1 MKKAMKKL
9 MAALLAVAMVCAMAI
24 PAFAAGGAGATT
36 GEGKITID
44 NAVIGHTY
52 KIYRILNLQ
61 YNETAKSFRYEKN
74 DKWGAFVDEQSDKLA
89 VDANGVVTWKKGVSA
104 EKDGAPIKALAIA
117 AGQYVKDQGTAFA
130 ADDSKVAASST
141 VIFDNL
147 PLGWYLV
154 VSDLTNDAICSIDT
168 TAKEVTIKE
177 KNGVPTV
184 TKEVEYASGS
194 WGQGN
199 DGNVGDTVNFQT
211 TIYVT
216 DGNPTNY
223 VLHDKMSNGLTFKED
238 SIAVKV
244 NDTTPITN
252 YTVKYTNTD
261 KCTFEISFPNGTLH
275 TNDKVVVTYSATINS
290 NAVVGTAGNEN
301 ETWLKYGNNGETTH
315 GKTKT
320 YTWSFNIF
328 KYFTDSNDK
337 MQYLADVEFVL
348 YRKDNTTNK
357 IEYAQFDSNNNNKLT
372 GWTEAENE
380 ATKLK
385 TNATSIVGV
394 EGLDKGTYFLKET
407 ATPGGFNG
415 LTTDV
420 EVQIDSSCNTL
431 NGATY
436 TVKYKMAN
444 ANDEDFTDAGDA
456 KIVPIENKRGTTLPG
471 TGGIGTTIFYV
482 VGGGLMV
489 AAAILLITKKR
500 MENR

>member
-74 DKWGAFVDEQSDKLA
+74 NKWGAFVDEQSDKLA
-89 VDANGVVTWKKGVSA
+89 VDANGVVTWKEGVSA

-154 VSDLTNDAICSIDT
+154 VSDLTSDAICSIDT
-168 TAKEVTIKE
+168 TAKQVTIKE

-184 TKEVEYASGS
+184 TKKVEYASDS
-194 WGQGN
+194 WGEGN

-211 TIYVT
+211 TINVT
-216 DGNPTNY
+216 DGDPTNY
-223 VLHDKMSNGLTFKED
+223 VLHDKMSNGLNFQTGTI
-238 SIAVKV
+238 SVKK
-244 NDTTPITN
+244 NDKPFTDYTIETPI
-252 YTVKYTNTD
+252 D
-261 KCTFEISFPNGTLH
+261 DCTFEIKFKDGTLQ

-290 NAVVGTAGNEN
+290 NAVVGTAGNDN
-301 ETWLKYGNNGETTH
+301 DTWLVYGDEGKITRS
-315 GKTKT
+315 KTKT
-320 YTWSFNIF
+320 YTWSFNILKF
-328 KYFTDSNDK
+328 FTDSNGDK
-337 MQYLADVEFVL
+337 KYLADVEFVL
-348 YRKDNTTNK
+348 YRKDNTAKKT
-357 IEYAQFDSNNNNKLT
+357 EYAQFDSNNKLT
-372 GWTEAENE
+372 GWTATESEAG
-380 ATKLK
+380 KLR
-385 TNATSIVGV
+385 TNATSNVCV
-394 EGLDKGTYFLKET
+394 EGLDAGTYFLKET
-407 ATPGGFNG
+407 ATPVGFNS
-415 LTTDV
+415 LTSDV
-420 EVQIDSSCNTL
+420 EVQITSNCNTL
-431 NGATY
+431 TGANY
-436 TVKYKMAN
+436 AVEYRMDN
-444 ANDEDFTDAGDA
+444 EEGFTDTDEQE
-456 KIVPIENKRGTTLPG
+456 KVVPIENNRGTTLPS

-482 VGGGLMV
+482 VGGGLMA

-500 MENR
+500 MENH

>member
-24 PAFAAGGAGATT
+24 PAFAAEGATAGATT

-74 DKWGAFVDEQSDKLA
+74 NKWGAFVDEQSDKLA
-89 VDANGVVTWKKGVSA
+89 VDANGVVTWKEGVSA

-154 VSDLTNDAICSIDT
+154 VSDLTSDAICSIDT
-168 TAKEVTIKE
+168 TAKQVTIKE

-211 TIYVT
+211 TINVT
-216 DGNPTNY
+216 DGDPTNY
-223 VLHDKMSNGLTFKED
+223 VLHDQMSKGLTFKEN

-244 NDTTPITN
+244 NDTLITN
-252 YTVKYTNTD
+252 YTVEYTNTD

-275 TNDKVVVTYSATINS
+275 TNDTVVVTYSATIN
-290 NAVVGTAGNEN
+290 NDAVVGTTGNEN
-301 ETWLKYGNNGETTH
+301 ETWLKYGDNGETTH

-328 KYFTDSNDK
+328 KYFTDSNND

-348 YRKDNTTNK
+348 YRKNADDK
-357 IEYAQFDSNNNNKLT
+357 AEYAKFDPNNKLT

-385 TNATSIVGV
+385 TNATSTVAV
-394 EGLDKGTYFLKET
+394 EGLDAGTYFLKEIT
-407 ATPGGFNG
+407 TPGGFNG
-415 LTTDV
+415 LTSDV
-420 EVQIDSSCNTL
+420 EVKITSSCNILT
-431 NGATY
+431 GATY
-436 TVKYKMAN
+436 AVEYKMVN
-444 ANDEDFTDAGDA
+444 EEGFTGTDEQE
-456 KIVPIENKRGTTLPG
+456 KVVPIENKRGTTLPS

>member
-61 YNETAKSFRYEKN
+61 YNDTAKSFRYEKN
-74 DKWGAFVDEQSDKLA
+74 NKWGAFVDEQSDKLV
-89 VDANGVVTWKKGVSA
+89 VDANGVVTWKEGVSA

-117 AGQYVKDQGTAFA
+117 AGQHVKDTPSLA
-130 ADDSKVAASST
+130 ADGSEKAASST

-154 VSDLTNDAICSIDT
+154 VSDLTSDAICSIDT
-168 TAKEVTIKE
+168 TAKQVTIKE

-211 TIYVT
+211 TINVT
-216 DGNPTNY
+216 DGDPTNY
-223 VLHDKMSNGLTFKED
+223 VLHDQMSKGLTFKEN

-244 NDTTPITN
+244 NDTLITN
-252 YTVKYTNTD
+252 YTVEYTNTD

-275 TNDKVVVTYSATINS
+275 TNDTVVVTYSATIN
-290 NAVVGTAGNEN
+290 NDAVVGTTGNEN
-301 ETWLKYGNNGETTH
+301 ETWLKYGDNGETTH

-328 KYFTDSNDK
+328 KYFTDSNND

-348 YRKDNTTNK
+348 YRKDNTANK
-357 IEYAQFDSNNNNKLT
+357 TEYAQFNSNNKLT

-385 TNATSIVGV
+385 TNATSTVAV
-394 EGLDKGTYFLKET
+394 EGLDAGTYFLKEIT
-407 ATPGGFNG
+407 TPGGFNG
-415 LTTDV
+415 LTSDV
-420 EVQIDSSCNTL
+420 EVKITSSCNILT
-431 NGATY
+431 GATY
-436 TVKYKMAN
+436 AVVYKMVN
-444 ANDEDFTDAGDA
+444 EEGFTDTDEHE
-456 KIVPIENKRGTTLPG
+456 KVVPIENKRGTTLPG

-482 VGGGLMV
+482 VGGGLMA

>member
-52 KIYRILNLQ
+52 KIYRILNHQ

-74 DKWGAFVDEQSDKLA
+74 NKWGAFVDEQSDKLA
-89 VDANGVVTWKKGVSA
+89 VDANGVVTWKEGVSA

-154 VSDLTNDAICSIDT
+154 VSDLTSDAICSIDT
-168 TAKEVTIKE
+168 TAKQVTIKE

-211 TIYVT
+211 TINVT
-216 DGNPTNY
+216 DGDPTNY
-223 VLHDKMSNGLTFKED
+223 VLHDKMSNGLNYQTGTI
-238 SIAVKV
+238 SVKK
-244 NDTTPITN
+244 NDERFTDYTIEIPI
-252 YTVKYTNTD
+252 D
-261 KCTFEISFPNGTLH
+261 DCTFEIKFKDGTLQ

-290 NAVVGTAGNEN
+290 NAVVGTAGNDN
-301 ETWLKYGNNGETTH
+301 DTWLVYGDEGKITRS
-315 GKTKT
+315 KTKT
-320 YTWSFNIF
+320 YTWSFNILKF
-328 KYFTDSNDK
+328 FTDSNGDK
-337 MQYLADVEFVL
+337 KYLADVEFVL
-348 YRKDNTTNK
+348 YRKNNTTDPA
-357 IEYAQFDSNNNNKLT
+357 EYAKFDPNNKLT
-372 GWTEAENE
+372 GWTKNESE

-385 TNATSIVGV
+385 TNATSNVAV

-407 ATPGGFNG
+407 ATPDGFNG
-415 LTTDV
+415 LTSDV

-431 NGATY
+431 SGATY

-444 ANDEDFTDAGDA
+444 ANDEDFTDTDDE
-456 KIVPIENKRGTTLPG
+456 KVVPIENNRGTTLPG

>member
-24 PAFAAGGAGATT
+24 PAWAAGGAGATT

-61 YNETAKSFRYEKN
+61 YNDTAKSFRYEKN
-74 DKWGAFVDEQSDKLA
+74 DKWGAFVEGQTTYLS
-89 VDANGVVTWKKGVSA
+89 VDSKTGVVTWANSDNADNGTA
-104 EKDGAPIKALAIA
+104 IKALAIA

-154 VSDLTNDAICSIDT
+154 VSDLTSDAICSIDT
-168 TAKEVTIKE
+168 TAKQVTIKE

-211 TIYVT
+211 TINVT
-216 DGNPTNY
+216 DGDPTNY
-223 VLHDKMSNGLTFKED
+223 VLHDQMSKGLTFKEN

-244 NDTTPITN
+244 NDTLITN
-252 YTVKYTNTD
+252 YTVEYTNTD

-275 TNDKVVVTYSATINS
+275 TNDTVVVTYSATIN
-290 NAVVGTAGNEN
+290 NDAVVGTAGNEN

-315 GKTKT
+315 GHTKT
-320 YTWSFNIF
+320 YTWKFNIL
-328 KYFTDSNDK
+328 KYFTDSNDDK
-337 MQYLADVEFVL
+337 KYLANVEFVL
-348 YRKDNTTNK
+348 YRKNADDK
-357 IEYAQFDSNNNNKLT
+357 AEYAKFDPNNKLT
-372 GWTEAENE
+372 GWTENE
-380 ATKLK
+380 SEAGKLT
-385 TNATSIVGV
+385 TNATSNVTV
-394 EGLDKGTYFLKET
+394 KGLDKGTYFLKET
-407 ATPGGFNG
+407 ATPVGFNG
-415 LTTDV
+415 LTSDV

-431 NGATY
+431 SGATY

-444 ANDEDFTDAGDA
+444 ANDEDFTDTDDE
-456 KIVPIENKRGTTLPG
+456 KVVPIENNRGTTLPG

>member
-24 PAFAAGGAGATT
+24 PAWAAPATNGSIT
-36 GEGKITID
+36 VKNTVDGK
-44 NAVIGHTY
+44 TY
-52 KIYRILNLQ
+52 NIYKILNL
-61 YNETAKSFRYEKN
+61 ETNGTGNDASSYTAFKYKATTEWESFVGSSIYLK
-74 DKWGAFVDEQSDKLA
+74 SDK
-89 VDANGVVTWKKGVSA
+89 DGYVTWKDTA
-104 EKDGAPIKALAIA
+104 ENAADIEAFSKAAMKFAKDLTPVAAKVADSSGTVTFTGLELGYYLITSNVDTSSKALCMLNTTKPSA
-117 AGQYVKDQGTAFA
+117 
-130 ADDSKVAASST
+130 T
-141 VIFDNL
+141 VQ
-147 PLGWYLV
+147 
-154 VSDLTNDAICSIDT
+154 
-168 TAKEVTIKE
+168 E
-177 KNGVPTV
+177 KNGAPTV

-194 WGQGN
+194 WGEGN

-223 VLHDKMSNGLTFKED
+223 VLHDKMSNGLTFKTD
-238 SIAVKV
+238 SIVVKK
-244 NDTTPITN
+244 NDAIFTDYTKETPN
-252 YTVKYTNTD
+252 D
-261 KCTFEISFPNGTLH
+261 GCTFEIKFNEGSLH

-328 KYFTDSNDK
+328 KYFTDSNND
-337 MQYLADVEFVL
+337 MRYLANVEFVL
-348 YRKDNTTNK
+348 YRKNADDK
-357 IEYAQFDSNNNNKLT
+357 AEYAKFDSNNKLS

-394 EGLDKGTYFLKET
+394 EGLDKGTYFLKEIT
-407 ATPGGFNG
+407 TPDGFNG
-415 LTTDV
+415 LTSDV

-436 TVKYKMAN
+436 TVQYKMVN
-444 ANDEDFTDAGDA
+444 EDDFTDTDEEE
-456 KIVPIENKRGTTLPG
+456 KVVPIENKRGTVLPG

>member
-24 PAFAAGGAGATT
+24 PVFAAPATNGSIT
-36 GEGKITID
+36 VQNTVDGK
-44 NAVIGHTY
+44 TY
-52 KIYRILNLQ
+52 NIYKILNL
-61 YNETAKSFRYEKN
+61 ETNGTGNDASSYTAFKYKATTEWESFVGSSIYLK
-74 DKWGAFVDEQSDKLA
+74 SDK
-89 VDANGVVTWKKGVSA
+89 DGYVTWKDTA
-104 EKDGAPIKALAIA
+104 ENAADIEAFSKAAMKFAKDLTPVATKVADSSGSVTFTGLELGYYLITSDVDTSSKALCML
-117 AGQYVKDQGTAFA
+117 
-130 ADDSKVAASST
+130 ST
-141 VIFDNL
+141 TKPSATVQ
-147 PLGWYLV
+147 
-154 VSDLTNDAICSIDT
+154 
-168 TAKEVTIKE
+168 E
-177 KNGVPTV
+177 KNGAPTV
-184 TKEVEYASGS
+184 TKEVEYASDS

-199 DGNVGDTVNFQT
+199 DGNVGDTVNFHT

-223 VLHDKMSNGLTFKED
+223 VLHDKMSTGLTFKEN

-244 NDTTPITN
+244 NDTLITN
-252 YTVKYTNTD
+252 YTVEYTNTD

-275 TNDKVVVTYSATINS
+275 TNDTVVVTYSATIN
-290 NAVVGTAGNEN
+290 NDAVVGTTGNEN
-301 ETWLKYGNNGETTH
+301 ETWLKYGDNGETTH

-328 KYFTDSNDK
+328 KYFTDSNND

-348 YRKDNTTNK
+348 YRKDNTANK
-357 IEYAQFDSNNNNKLT
+357 TEYAQFNSNNKLT

-385 TNATSIVGV
+385 TNATSTVAV
-394 EGLDKGTYFLKET
+394 EGLDAGTYFLKEIT
-407 ATPGGFNG
+407 TPGGFNG
-415 LTTDV
+415 LTSDV
-420 EVQIDSSCNTL
+420 EVKITSSCNILT
-431 NGATY
+431 GATY
-436 TVKYKMAN
+436 AVEYKMVN
-444 ANDEDFTDAGDA
+444 EEGFTGTDEQE
-456 KIVPIENKRGTTLPG
+456 KVVPIENKRGTTLPG

>member
-1 MKKAMKKL
+1 MKKAIKKL

-61 YNETAKSFRYEKN
+61 YNDTAKSFRYEKN
-74 DKWGAFVDEQSDKLA
+74 DKWGAFVEEQTAYLA
-89 VDANGVVTWKKGVSA
+89 VDSKTGVVTWANSDNADNGTA
-104 EKDGAPIKALAIA
+104 IKALAVA
-117 AGQYVKDQGTAFA
+117 AGQHVTDTPSLA
-130 ADDSKVAASST
+130 ADDSKEANSNT

-154 VSDLTNDAICSIDT
+154 VSDLTTDAICSIDT
-168 TAKEVTIKE
+168 TAKQVTIRE

-194 WGQGN
+194 WGEGN

-223 VLHDKMSNGLTFKED
+223 VLHDKMSNGLAFQTGTI
-238 SIAVKV
+238 SVKKNGDPFTDYTIV
-244 NDTTPITN
+244 TP
-252 YTVKYTNTD
+252 TD
-261 KCTFEISFPNGTLH
+261 NCTFEIKFNENSLH

-315 GKTKT
+315 GHTKT
-320 YTWSFNIF
+320 YTWKFNILKF
-328 KYFTDSNDK
+328 FTDSNDEK
-337 MQYLADVEFVL
+337 QYLADVEFVL
-348 YRKDNTTNK
+348 YRKNNTTDPA
-357 IEYAQFDSNNNNKLT
+357 EYAKFDSNNKLT
-372 GWTEAENE
+372 GWTKNESEAG
-380 ATKLK
+380 KLR
-385 TNATSIVGV
+385 TNATSNVCV
-394 EGLDKGTYFLKET
+394 EGLDEGTYFLKET
-407 ATPGGFNG
+407 ATPVGFNS
-415 LTTDV
+415 LTSDV
-420 EVQIDSSCNTL
+420 EVQITSSCNTL
-431 NGATY
+431 TNATY
-436 TVKYKMAN
+436 TVQYKMV
-444 ANDEDFTDAGDA
+444 NDEDFADTDD
-456 KIVPIENKRGTTLPG
+456 KEKVVPIENKRGTTLPG

-482 VGGGLMV
+482 VGGGLMA

-500 MENR
+500 MENH

>member
-61 YNETAKSFRYEKN
+61 YNDTAKSFRYEKN
-74 DKWGAFVDEQSDKLA
+74 DKWGAFVEEQTAYLA
-89 VDANGVVTWKKGVSA
+89 VDSKTGVVTWANSDNADNGTA
-104 EKDGAPIKALAIA
+104 IKALAVA
-117 AGQYVKDQGTAFA
+117 AGQHVTDTPSLA
-130 ADDSKVAASST
+130 ADDSKEATSNT

-154 VSDLTNDAICSIDT
+154 VSDLTTDAICSIDT

-261 KCTFEISFPNGTLH
+261 KCTFEISFPNGTLQ

-290 NAVVGTAGNEN
+290 DAVVGTAGNEN

-328 KYFTDSNDK
+328 KYFTDSNND
-337 MQYLADVEFVL
+337 MRYLANVEFVL
-348 YRKDNTTNK
+348 YRKNADDK
-357 IEYAQFDSNNNNKLT
+357 AEYAKFDSNNKLS
-372 GWTEAENE
+372 GWTEAESE
-380 ATKLK
+380 AGKLK

-394 EGLDKGTYFLKET
+394 EGLDKGTYFLKEIT
-407 ATPGGFNG
+407 TPDGFNG
-415 LTTDV
+415 LTSDV

-436 TVKYKMAN
+436 TVQYKMVN
-444 ANDEDFTDAGDA
+444 EDDFTDTDEEE
-456 KIVPIENKRGTTLPG
+456 KVVPIENKRGTVLPG

-482 VGGGLMV
+482 VGGGLMA

>member
-24 PAFAAGGAGATT
+24 PAFAAEGAGATT

-61 YNETAKSFRYEKN
+61 YNDTAKSFRYEKN
-74 DKWGAFVDEQSDKLA
+74 DKWGAFVEEQTAYLA
-89 VDANGVVTWKKGVSA
+89 VDSKTGVVTWANSDNADNGTA
-104 EKDGAPIKALAIA
+104 IKALAVA
-117 AGQYVKDQGTAFA
+117 AGQHVTDTPSLA
-130 ADDSKVAASST
+130 ADDSKEATSNT

-154 VSDLTNDAICSIDT
+154 VSDLTTDAICSIDT
-168 TAKEVTIKE
+168 TAKQVTIRE

-194 WGQGN
+194 WGEGN

-223 VLHDKMSNGLTFKED
+223 VLHDKMSNGLAFQTGTI
-238 SIAVKV
+238 SVKK
-244 NDTTPITN
+244 NGDPFTDYTIETPI
-252 YTVKYTNTD
+252 D
-261 KCTFEISFPNGTLH
+261 DCTFEIKFKEGSLH

-315 GKTKT
+315 GRTKT
-320 YTWSFNIF
+320 YTWKFNILKF
-328 KYFTDSNDK
+328 FTNSNDEK
-337 MQYLADVEFVL
+337 QYLADVEFVL
-348 YRKDNTTNK
+348 YRKNNTTDPA
-357 IEYAQFDSNNNNKLT
+357 EYAKFDSNNKLT
-372 GWTEAENE
+372 GWTKNESEAG
-380 ATKLK
+380 KLR
-385 TNATSIVGV
+385 TNATSNVCV
-394 EGLDKGTYFLKET
+394 EGLDEGTYFLKET
-407 ATPGGFNG
+407 ATPVGFNS
-415 LTTDV
+415 LTSDV
-420 EVQIDSSCNTL
+420 EVQITSSCNTL
-431 NGATY
+431 TNATY
-436 TVKYKMAN
+436 TVQYKMV
-444 ANDEDFTDAGDA
+444 NDEDFADTDD
-456 KIVPIENKRGTTLPG
+456 KEKVVPIENKRGTTLPG

-482 VGGGLMV
+482 IGGGLMA

-500 MENR
+500 MENH

>member
-24 PAFAAGGAGATT
+24 PAWADGGATHNSSSAD
-36 GEGKITID
+36 GKITIN
-44 NAVIGHTY
+44 NAVNGQTY
-52 KIYRILNLQ
+52 KIYRILDLQ
-61 YNETAKSFRYEKN
+61 YNGTANSFRYVKN
-74 DKWGAFVDEQSDKLA
+74 TKWGTFVDTQTAYLT
-89 VDANGVVTWKKGVSA
+89 VDPTTGVVTWTNTDTADNGTA
-104 EKDGAPIKALAIA
+104 IKELAKA
-117 AGQYVKDQGTAFA
+117 AGKYVKDNTTSL
-130 ADDSKVAASST
+130 ADDGSKVADSGT
-141 VIFDNL
+141 VTFDRL

-184 TKEVEYASGS
+184 TKEVEYASDS

-199 DGNVGDTVNFQT
+199 DGNVGDTVNFHT

-223 VLHDKMSNGLTFKED
+223 VLHDQMSNGLNFKEGSIVVKKNDKPFD
-238 SIAVKV
+238 SYKMG
-244 NDTTPITN
+244 TPSDN
-252 YTVKYTNTD
+252 
-261 KCTFEISFPNGTLH
+261 CTFEIIFDEGSLQA
-275 TNDKVVVTYSATINS
+275 NDTVVVTYSATIN
-290 NAVVGTAGNEN
+290 NGAVVGPTGNEN
-301 ETWLKYGNNGETTH
+301 ETWLKYGDNGETTH

-328 KYFTDSNDK
+328 KYFTDSNND

-348 YRKDNTTNK
+348 YRKDNTANK
-357 IEYAQFDSNNNNKLT
+357 TEYAQFNSNNKLT

-385 TNATSIVGV
+385 TNATSTVAV
-394 EGLDKGTYFLKET
+394 EGLDAGTYFLKET
-407 ATPGGFNG
+407 ATPTGFNS
-415 LTTDV
+415 LTSDV
-420 EVQIDSSCNTL
+420 EVKITSSCNILT
-431 NGATY
+431 GATY
-436 TVKYKMAN
+436 AVEYKMVN
-444 ANDEDFTDAGDA
+444 EEDFTDTGDE
-456 KIVPIENKRGTTLPG
+456 KVVPIENKRGTTLPG

-482 VGGGLMV
+482 IGGGLMA

-500 MENR
+500 MENH

>member
-1 MKKAMKKL
+1 MKKL

-61 YNETAKSFRYEKN
+61 YNDTAKSFRYEKN
-74 DKWGAFVDEQSDKLA
+74 DKWGAFVEEQTAYLA
-89 VDANGVVTWKKGVSA
+89 VDSKTGVVTWANSDNADNGTA
-104 EKDGAPIKALAIA
+104 IKALAVA
-117 AGQYVKDQGTAFA
+117 AGQHVTDTPSLA
-130 ADDSKVAASST
+130 ADDSKVAASNT

-154 VSDLTNDAICSIDT
+154 VSDLTTDAICSIDT
-168 TAKEVTIKE
+168 TAKQVTIRE

-194 WGQGN
+194 WGEGN

-223 VLHDKMSNGLTFKED
+223 VLHDKMSNGLAFQTGTI
-238 SIAVKV
+238 SVKK
-244 NDTTPITN
+244 NGDPFTDYTIETPI
-252 YTVKYTNTD
+252 D
-261 KCTFEISFPNGTLH
+261 DCTFEIKFKEGSLH

-315 GKTKT
+315 GRTKT
-320 YTWSFNIF
+320 YTWKFNILKF
-328 KYFTDSNDK
+328 FTDSNDEK
-337 MQYLADVEFVL
+337 QYLADVEFVL
-348 YRKDNTTNK
+348 YRKNNTTDPA
-357 IEYAQFDSNNNNKLT
+357 EYAKFDSNNKLT
-372 GWTEAENE
+372 GWTKNESEAG
-380 ATKLK
+380 KLR
-385 TNATSIVGV
+385 TNATSNVCV
-394 EGLDKGTYFLKET
+394 EGLDEGTYFLKET
-407 ATPGGFNG
+407 ATPVGFNS
-415 LTTDV
+415 LTSDV
-420 EVQIDSSCNTL
+420 EVQITSSCNTL
-431 NGATY
+431 TNATY
-436 TVKYKMAN
+436 TVQYKMV
-444 ANDEDFTDAGDA
+444 NDEDFADTDD
-456 KIVPIENKRGTTLPG
+456 KEKVVPIENKRGTVLPG

-500 MENR
+500 MENH

>member
-74 DKWGAFVDEQSDKLA
+74 NKWGAFVDEQSDKLA
-89 VDANGVVTWKKGVSA
+89 VDANGVVTWKEGVSA

-154 VSDLTNDAICSIDT
+154 VSDLTSDAICSIDT
-168 TAKEVTIKE
+168 TAKQVTIKE

-211 TIYVT
+211 TINVT
-216 DGNPTNY
+216 DGDPTNY
-223 VLHDKMSNGLTFKED
+223 VLHDQMSKGLTFKEN

-244 NDTTPITN
+244 NDTLITN
-252 YTVKYTNTD
+252 YTVEYTNTD

-275 TNDKVVVTYSATINS
+275 TNDTVVVTYSATIN
-290 NAVVGTAGNEN
+290 NDAVVGTTGNEN
-301 ETWLKYGNNGETTH
+301 ETWLKYGDNGETTH

-328 KYFTDSNDK
+328 KYFTDSNND

-348 YRKDNTTNK
+348 YRKNADDK
-357 IEYAQFDSNNNNKLT
+357 AEYAKFDSNNKLT

-385 TNATSIVGV
+385 TNATSIVAV
-394 EGLDKGTYFLKET
+394 EGLDKGTYFLKEIT
-407 ATPGGFNG
+407 TPGGFNG
-415 LTTDV
+415 LTSDV

-436 TVKYKMAN
+436 TVQYKMVN
-444 ANDEDFTDAGDA
+444 EEDFTDTDEEE
-456 KIVPIENKRGTTLPG
+456 KVVPIENKRGTVLPG

>member
-74 DKWGAFVDEQSDKLA
+74 NKWGAFVDEQSDKLA
-89 VDANGVVTWKKGVSA
+89 VDANGVVTWKEGVSA
-104 EKDGAPIKALAIA
+104 ENDDTPIKALAKA
-117 AGQYVKDQGTAFA
+117 AGKYVKDTPSLTADGSVKA
-130 ADDSKVAASST
+130 NSST

-154 VSDLTNDAICSIDT
+154 VSDLTSDAICSIDT
-168 TAKEVTIKE
+168 TAKQVTIKE

-211 TIYVT
+211 TINVT
-216 DGNPTNY
+216 DGDPTNY
-223 VLHDKMSNGLTFKED
+223 VLHDQMSKGLTFKEN

-244 NDTTPITN
+244 NDTLITN
-252 YTVKYTNTD
+252 YTVEYTNTD

-275 TNDKVVVTYSATINS
+275 TNDTVVVTYSATIN
-290 NAVVGTAGNEN
+290 NDAVVGTTGNEN
-301 ETWLKYGNNGETTH
+301 ETWLKYGDHGETTH

-328 KYFTDSNDK
+328 KYFTDSNDEK
-337 MQYLADVEFVL
+337 QYLANVEFVL
-348 YRKDNTTNK
+348 YRKNADDK
-357 IEYAQFDSNNNNKLT
+357 AEYAKFDPDNKLT
-372 GWTEAENE
+372 GWTENE
-380 ATKLK
+380 SEAGKLT
-385 TNATSIVGV
+385 TNATSNVTV
-394 EGLDKGTYFLKET
+394 KGLDKGTYFLKEIT
-407 ATPGGFNG
+407 TPGGFNG
-415 LTTDV
+415 LTSDV
-420 EVQIDSSCNTL
+420 EVKITSSCNILT
-431 NGATY
+431 GATY
-436 TVKYKMAN
+436 AVEYKMVN
-444 ANDEDFTDAGDA
+444 EEGFTDTDEQE
-456 KIVPIENKRGTTLPG
+456 KVVPIENKRGTTLPG

-482 VGGGLMV
+482 VGGGLMA

-500 MENR
+500 MENH

>member
-61 YNETAKSFRYEKN
+61 YNETANSFRYEKN
-74 DKWGAFVDEQSDKLA
+74 NKWGAFVDEQSDKLA
-89 VDANGVVTWKKGVSA
+89 VDANGVVTWKEGVSA

-117 AGQYVKDQGTAFA
+117 AGQHVKDTPSLA
-130 ADDSKVAASST
+130 ADGSEKAASST

-154 VSDLTNDAICSIDT
+154 VSDLTSDAICSIDT
-168 TAKEVTIKE
+168 TAKQVTIKE

-211 TIYVT
+211 TINVT
-216 DGNPTNY
+216 DGDPTNY
-223 VLHDKMSNGLTFKED
+223 VLHDQMSKGLTFKEN

-244 NDTTPITN
+244 NDTLITN
-252 YTVKYTNTD
+252 YTVEYTNTD

-275 TNDKVVVTYSATINS
+275 TNDTVVVTYSATINS
-290 NAVVGTAGNEN
+290 NAVVGTAGNDN

-320 YTWSFNIF
+320 YTWKFDIL
-328 KYFTDSNDK
+328 KYFTDSNDTK
-337 MQYLADVEFVL
+337 QYLADVEFVL
-348 YRKDNTTNK
+348 YRKNNTTNTT
-357 IEYAQFDSNNNNKLT
+357 EYAKFDSNKLS
-372 GWTEAENE
+372 GWTATESD

-385 TNATSIVGV
+385 TNATSTVAV
-394 EGLDKGTYFLKET
+394 EGLDAGTYFLKET
-407 ATPGGFNG
+407 ATPVGFNS
-415 LTTDV
+415 LTSDV
-420 EVQIDSSCNTL
+420 EVQITSSCNTL
-431 NGATY
+431 TGATY
-436 TVKYKMAN
+436 AVEYKMVN
-444 ANDEDFTDAGDA
+444 EEDFTDTGDE
-456 KIVPIENKRGTTLPG
+456 KVVPIENKRGTTLPG

>member
-9 MAALLAVAMVCAMAI
+9 MAVLLAVAMVCAMAI

-74 DKWGAFVDEQSDKLA
+74 NKWGAFVDEQSDKLA
-89 VDANGVVTWKKGVSA
+89 VDANGVVTWKEGVSA
-104 EKDGAPIKALAIA
+104 EKDGAPIKNLAIA
-117 AGQYVKDQGTAFA
+117 AGQYVKDQGTAL
-130 ADDSKVAASST
+130 ADDGSKVAASST
-141 VIFDNL
+141 VTFDNL

-154 VSDLTNDAICSIDT
+154 VSDLTSDAICSIDT
-168 TAKEVTIKE
+168 TAKQVTIKE

-223 VLHDKMSNGLTFKED
+223 ILHDEMSNGLDFKED
-238 SIAVKV
+238 SIVVKK
-244 NDTTPITN
+244 NDERFTD
-252 YTVKYTNTD
+252 YTVVTPTD
-261 KCTFEISFPNGTLH
+261 NCTFEIKFNENSLH

-301 ETWLKYGNNGETTH
+301 ETWLKYGDNGETTH

-320 YTWSFNIF
+320 YTWKFNIL
-328 KYFTDSNDK
+328 KYFTDSNDDK
-337 MQYLADVEFVL
+337 KYLANVEFVL
-348 YRKDNTTNK
+348 YRKNADDK
-357 IEYAQFDSNNNNKLT
+357 AEYAKFDSNNKLT
-372 GWTEAENE
+372 GWTATEDD

-385 TNATSIVGV
+385 TNATSNVAV
-394 EGLDKGTYFLKET
+394 EGLDKGTYFLKEIT
-407 ATPGGFNG
+407 TPDGFNG
-415 LTTDV
+415 LTSDV
-420 EVQIDSSCNTL
+420 EVKIDSSCNTL
-431 NGATY
+431 TGATY
-436 TVKYKMAN
+436 AVQYKMAN
-444 ANDEDFTDAGDA
+444 EEDFTDTDDE
-456 KIVPIENKRGTTLPG
+456 KVVPIENKRGTTLPG

>member
-24 PAFAAGGAGATT
+24 PAWAADGTT
-36 GEGKITID
+36 HNSSSEDGKITIK
-44 NAVIGHTY
+44 NAVNGQTY
-52 KIYRILNLQ
+52 KIYRILDLQ
-61 YNETAKSFRYEKN
+61 CNETANSFRYVKN
-74 DKWGAFVDEQSDKLA
+74 TKWGTFVDTQTAYLT
-89 VDANGVVTWKKGVSA
+89 VDPTTRVVTWTNTDTADNGTA
-104 EKDGAPIKALAIA
+104 IKELAIA
-117 AGQYVKDQGTAFA
+117 AGKYVKDQGTAL
-130 ADDSKVAASST
+130 ADDGSKVAASGT
-141 VIFDNL
+141 VTFDRL

-194 WGQGN
+194 WGEGN

-223 VLHDKMSNGLTFKED
+223 VLHDKMSNGLTFKTD
-238 SIAVKV
+238 SIVVKK
-244 NDTTPITN
+244 NDAIFTDYTKETPN
-252 YTVKYTNTD
+252 D
-261 KCTFEISFPNGTLH
+261 GCTFEIKFNEGSLH

-301 ETWLKYGNNGETTH
+301 ETWLEYGDHHDSTH
-315 GKTKT
+315 SNTKT

-328 KYFTDSNDK
+328 KFFTDSDDT
-337 MQYLADVEFVL
+337 MQYLPDVEFVL
-348 YRKDNTTNK
+348 YRKNADDK
-357 IEYAQFDSNNNNKLT
+357 AEYAKFDSNNKLS

-394 EGLDKGTYFLKET
+394 KGLDKGTYFLKET

-444 ANDEDFTDAGDA
+444 ANDEDFADTDEEE
-456 KIVPIENKRGTTLPG
+456 KVVPIENKRGTTLPG

>member
-24 PAFAAGGAGATT
+24 PAWADGGVTHNSSSVD
-36 GEGKITID
+36 GKITIN
-44 NAVIGHTY
+44 NAVANQTY
-52 KIYRILNLQ
+52 KIYRILDLQ
-61 YNETAKSFRYEKN
+61 YNGTANSFRYVKN
-74 DKWGAFVDEQSDKLA
+74 TKWGTFVDEQTAYLA
-89 VDANGVVTWKKGVSA
+89 VDETTGVVTWKEGVSA
-104 EKDGAPIKALAIA
+104 ENDGVPIKDLAEA
-117 AGQYVKDQGTAFA
+117 AGRYVKDQGTALT
-130 ADDSKVAASST
+130 ADGSVKASSST

-168 TAKEVTIKE
+168 TAKSVIIRE
-177 KNGVPTV
+177 KNGAPTV

-211 TIYVT
+211 TINVT
-216 DGNPTNY
+216 DGDPTNY
-223 VLHDKMSNGLTFKED
+223 VLHDQMSKGLTFKEN

-244 NDTTPITN
+244 NDTLITN
-252 YTVKYTNTD
+252 YTVEYTNTD

-275 TNDKVVVTYSATINS
+275 TNDTVVVTYSATIN
-290 NAVVGTAGNEN
+290 NDAVVGTTGNEN
-301 ETWLKYGNNGETTH
+301 ETWLKYGDNGETTH

-328 KYFTDSNDK
+328 KYFTDSNND

-348 YRKDNTTNK
+348 YRKDNTANK
-357 IEYAQFDSNNNNKLT
+357 TEYAQFNSNNKLT

-385 TNATSIVGV
+385 TNATSTVAV
-394 EGLDKGTYFLKET
+394 EGLDAGTYFLKENT
-407 ATPGGFNG
+407 TPAGFNG
-415 LTTDV
+415 LTSDV

-431 NGATY
+431 SGATY

-444 ANDEDFTDAGDA
+444 ANDEDFTDTDD
-456 KIVPIENKRGTTLPG
+456 KKVVPIENKRGTTLPG

-482 VGGGLMV
+482 VGGGLMA

-500 MENR
+500 MENH

>member
-24 PAFAAGGAGATT
+24 PAWADGGVTHNSSSKD
-36 GEGKITID
+36 GKITIN
-44 NAVIGHTY
+44 NAVTGQTY
-52 KIYRILNLQ
+52 KIYRILDLQ
-61 YNETAKSFRYEKN
+61 YNGTANSFRYVKN
-74 DKWGAFVDEQSDKLA
+74 DKWGAFVDEQSSYLT
-89 VDANGVVTWKKGVSA
+89 VDANGVVTWKDGVSS

-117 AGQYVKDQGTAFA
+117 AGQHVKDTPSLA
-130 ADDSKVAASST
+130 ADGSEKAASSIVT
-141 VIFDNL
+141 FDDL

-154 VSDLTNDAICSIDT
+154 VSDLTTDAICSIDT

-177 KNGVPTV
+177 KNGAPTV

-194 WGQGN
+194 WGEGN

-223 VLHDKMSNGLTFKED
+223 VLHDQMSNGLNFKEG
-238 SIAVKV
+238 SIVVKK
-244 NDTTPITN
+244 NDERFTD
-252 YTVKYTNTD
+252 YTVVTPTD
-261 KCTFEISFPNGTLH
+261 NCTFEIKFNENSLQA
-275 TNDKVVVTYSATINS
+275 NDKVVVTYSATINS
-290 NAVVGTAGNEN
+290 NAVVGTTGNDN

-320 YTWSFNIF
+320 YTWKFDIL
-328 KYFTDSNDK
+328 KYFTDSNDTK
-337 MQYLADVEFVL
+337 QYLADVEFVL
-348 YRKDNTTNK
+348 YRKNNTTNTT
-357 IEYAQFDSNNNNKLT
+357 EYAKFDSNKLS
-372 GWTEAENE
+372 GWTATESD

-385 TNATSIVGV
+385 TNATSNVVV
-394 EGLDKGTYFLKET
+394 EGLDAGTYFLKET
-407 ATPGGFNG
+407 ATPVGFNS
-415 LTTDV
+415 LTSDV
-420 EVQIDSSCNTL
+420 EVQITSSCNTL
-431 NGATY
+431 TGATY
-436 TVKYKMAN
+436 AVEYKMVN
-444 ANDEDFTDAGDA
+444 EEDFTDTGDE
-456 KIVPIENKRGTTLPG
+456 KVVPIENKRGTTLPG

>member
-1 MKKAMKKL
+1 MKKL
-9 MAALLAVAMVCAMAI
+9 MAVLLAVAMVCAMAI

-74 DKWGAFVDEQSDKLA
+74 NKWGTFVDTQTAYLT
-89 VDANGVVTWKKGVSA
+89 VDPTTGVVTWTNTDTADNGTA
-104 EKDGAPIKALAIA
+104 IKELAKA
-117 AGQYVKDQGTAFA
+117 AGKYVKDNTTSL
-130 ADDSKVAASST
+130 ADDGSKVAASGT
-141 VIFDNL
+141 VTFDRL

-168 TAKEVTIKE
+168 TAKQVTIKE

-211 TIYVT
+211 TINVT
-216 DGNPTNY
+216 DGDPTNY
-223 VLHDKMSNGLTFKED
+223 VLHDQMSKGLTFKEN

-244 NDTTPITN
+244 NDTLITN
-252 YTVKYTNTD
+252 YTVEYTNTD

-275 TNDKVVVTYSATINS
+275 TNDTVVVTYSATIN
-290 NAVVGTAGNEN
+290 NDAVVGTTGNEN
-301 ETWLKYGNNGETTH
+301 ETWLKYGDHGESTH

-320 YTWSFNIF
+320 YTWKFDIL
-328 KYFTDSNDK
+328 KYFTDSNDDK
-337 MQYLADVEFVL
+337 KYLANVEFVL
-348 YRKDNTTNK
+348 YRKNADDK
-357 IEYAQFDSNNNNKLT
+357 AEYAKFDPNNKLT
-372 GWTEAENE
+372 GWTENE
-380 ATKLK
+380 SEAGKLT
-385 TNATSIVGV
+385 TNATSTVAV
-394 EGLDKGTYFLKET
+394 EGLDAGTYFLKEIT
-407 ATPGGFNG
+407 TPGGFNG
-415 LTTDV
+415 LTSDV
-420 EVQIDSSCNTL
+420 EVKITSSCNILT
-431 NGATY
+431 GATY
-436 TVKYKMAN
+436 AVEYKMVN
-444 ANDEDFTDAGDA
+444 EEGFTGTDEQE
-456 KIVPIENKRGTTLPG
+456 KVVPIENKRGTTLPG

-482 VGGGLMV
+482 VGGGLMA

>member
-1 MKKAMKKL
+1 MKKL

-61 YNETAKSFRYEKN
+61 YNDTAKSFRYEKN
-74 DKWGAFVDEQSDKLA
+74 DKWGAFVEEQTAYLS
-89 VDANGVVTWKKGVSA
+89 VDSKTGVVTWANSDNADNGTA
-104 EKDGAPIKALAIA
+104 IKALAVA

-130 ADDSKVAASST
+130 ADDSKEATSNT
-141 VIFDNL
+141 VKFTGL

-223 VLHDKMSNGLTFKED
+223 VLHDKMSNGLDFKEG
-238 SIAVKV
+238 SIVVKK
-244 NDTTPITN
+244 NDERFTD
-252 YTVKYTNTD
+252 YTVVTPTD
-261 KCTFEISFPNGTLH
+261 NCTFEIKFNENSLH

-290 NAVVGTAGNEN
+290 NAVVGTDGNDN
-301 ETWLKYGNNGETTH
+301 ETWLKYGETGETTH
-315 GKTKT
+315 SNTKT
-320 YTWSFNIF
+320 YTWKFNIF
-328 KYFTDSNDK
+328 KFFTDSDDT
-337 MQYLADVEFVL
+337 MQYLPDVEFVL

-357 IEYAQFDSNNNNKLT
+357 IEYAQFDSNNNNNKLT
-372 GWTEAENE
+372 GWTETKDD
-380 ATKLK
+380 ATRLT
-385 TNATSIVGV
+385 TNATSTVTV
-394 EGLDKGTYFLKET
+394 EGLDEGTYFLKET

-420 EVQIDSSCNTL
+420 EVQITGSCNTL
-431 NGATY
+431 RGAAY

-482 VGGGLMV
+482 IGGGLMV

>member
-61 YNETAKSFRYEKN
+61 YNDTAKSFRYEKN
-74 DKWGAFVDEQSDKLA
+74 DKWGAFVEEQTAYLS
-89 VDANGVVTWKKGVSA
+89 VDSTTGVVTWANSDNADNGTA
-104 EKDGAPIKALAIA
+104 IKALAVA
-117 AGQYVKDQGTAFA
+117 AGQYVKDQGTALT
-130 ADDSKVAASST
+130 ADDFKEATSST
-141 VIFDNL
+141 VTFDNL

-154 VSDLTNDAICSIDT
+154 VSDLTTDAICSIDT
-168 TAKEVTIKE
+168 TAKQVTIRE

-194 WGQGN
+194 WGEGN

-223 VLHDKMSNGLTFKED
+223 VLHDKMSNGLTFKTD
-238 SIAVKV
+238 SIVVTK
-244 NDTTPITN
+244 NDAPFIDYTKETPN
-252 YTVKYTNTD
+252 D
-261 KCTFEISFPNGTLH
+261 GCTFEIKFNKDSLH

-290 NAVVGTAGNEN
+290 NAVVGTDGNDN
-301 ETWLKYGNNGETTH
+301 ETWLKYGETGETTH
-315 GKTKT
+315 SNTKT
-320 YTWSFNIF
+320 YTWKFDILKF
-328 KYFTDSNDK
+328 FTDSNGDK
-337 MQYLADVEFVL
+337 KYLADVEFVL
-348 YRKDNTTNK
+348 YRKNADDK
-357 IEYAQFDSNNNNKLT
+357 AEYAKFDSNNKLT
-372 GWTEAENE
+372 GWTATESEAG
-380 ATKLK
+380 KLR
-385 TNATSIVGV
+385 TNATSNVTV
-394 EGLDKGTYFLKET
+394 EGLDEGTYFLKEIT
-407 ATPGGFNG
+407 TPGGFNG

-431 NGATY
+431 RGAAY

-444 ANDEDFTDAGDA
+444 ANDEDFTDAGDE

-500 MENR
+500 MENH

>member
-74 DKWGAFVDEQSDKLA
+74 NKWGAFVDKQSDKLA
-89 VDANGVVTWKKGVSA
+89 VDANGVVTWKEGVSA

-154 VSDLTNDAICSIDT
+154 VSDLTSDAICSIDT
-168 TAKEVTIKE
+168 TAKQVTIKE

-211 TIYVT
+211 TINVT
-216 DGNPTNY
+216 DGDPTNY
-223 VLHDKMSNGLTFKED
+223 VLHDQMSKGLTFKEN

-244 NDTTPITN
+244 NDTLITN
-252 YTVKYTNTD
+252 YTVEYTNTD

-275 TNDKVVVTYSATINS
+275 TNDTVVVTYSAIINS
-290 NAVVGTAGNEN
+290 DAVVGTDGNDN
-301 ETWLKYGNNGETTH
+301 KTWLKYGETGETTH
-315 GKTKT
+315 SNTKT
-320 YTWSFNIF
+320 YTWKFDIL
-328 KYFTDSNDK
+328 KYFTDSNNEK
-337 MQYLADVEFVL
+337 QYLANVEFVL
-348 YRKDNTTNK
+348 YRKNADDK
-357 IEYAQFDSNNNNKLT
+357 AEYAKFDSNNKLT
-372 GWTEAENE
+372 GWTATESEAG
-380 ATKLK
+380 KLK
-385 TNATSIVGV
+385 TNATSNVVV
-394 EGLDKGTYFLKET
+394 EGLDAGTYFLKEIT
-407 ATPGGFNG
+407 TPVGFNS
-415 LTTDV
+415 LTSDV
-420 EVQIDSSCNTL
+420 EVLITSSCNNLT
-431 NGATY
+431 NATY
-436 TVKYKMAN
+436 TVQYKMVN
-444 ANDEDFTDAGDA
+444 EENFEDTDEEE
-456 KIVPIENKRGTTLPG
+456 KVVPIENNRGTTLPG

-500 MENR
+500 MENH

>member
-61 YNETAKSFRYEKN
+61 YNDTAKSFRYEKN
-74 DKWGAFVDEQSDKLA
+74 DKWGAFVEEQTAYLA
-89 VDANGVVTWKKGVSA
+89 VDSKTGVVTWANSDNADNGTA
-104 EKDGAPIKALAIA
+104 IKALAVA
-117 AGQYVKDQGTAFA
+117 AGQHVTDTPSLA
-130 ADDSKVAASST
+130 ADDSKEATSNT

-154 VSDLTNDAICSIDT
+154 VSDLTTDAICSIDT
-168 TAKEVTIKE
+168 TAKQVTIRE

-194 WGQGN
+194 WGEGN

-223 VLHDKMSNGLTFKED
+223 VLHDKMSNGLAFQTGTI
-238 SIAVKV
+238 SVKK
-244 NDTTPITN
+244 NGDPFTDYTIEPPI
-252 YTVKYTNTD
+252 D
-261 KCTFEISFPNGTLH
+261 DCTFEIKFKEGSLH

-315 GKTKT
+315 GRTKT
-320 YTWSFNIF
+320 YTWKFNILKF
-328 KYFTDSNDK
+328 FTDSNDEK
-337 MQYLADVEFVL
+337 QYLADVEFVL
-348 YRKDNTTNK
+348 YRKNNTTDPA
-357 IEYAQFDSNNNNKLT
+357 EYAKFDSNNKLT
-372 GWTEAENE
+372 GWTKNESEAG
-380 ATKLK
+380 KLR
-385 TNATSIVGV
+385 TNATSNVCV
-394 EGLDKGTYFLKET
+394 EGLDEGTYFLKET

-420 EVQIDSSCNTL
+420 EVWITSSCNTL
-431 NGATY
+431 TGANY
-436 TVKYKMAN
+436 AVEYKMVN
-444 ANDEDFTDAGDA
+444 EEGFTDTDDEE
-456 KIVPIENKRGTTLPG
+456 KVVPIENKRGTTLPG

-500 MENR
+500 MENH

>member
-74 DKWGAFVDEQSDKLA
+74 NKWGAFVDEQSDKLA
-89 VDANGVVTWKKGVSA
+89 VDANGVVTWKEGVSA

-154 VSDLTNDAICSIDT
+154 VSDLTSDAICSIDT
-168 TAKEVTIKE
+168 TAKQVTIKE

-211 TIYVT
+211 TINVT
-216 DGNPTNY
+216 DGDPTNY
-223 VLHDKMSNGLTFKED
+223 VLHDQMSKGLTFKEN

-244 NDTTPITN
+244 NDTLITN
-252 YTVKYTNTD
+252 YTVEYTNTD

-275 TNDKVVVTYSATINS
+275 TNDTVVVTYSAIINS
-290 NAVVGTAGNEN
+290 DAVVGTDGNDN
-301 ETWLKYGNNGETTH
+301 KTWLKYGETGETTH
-315 GKTKT
+315 SNTKT
-320 YTWSFNIF
+320 YTWKFDIL
-328 KYFTDSNDK
+328 KYFTDSNNEK
-337 MQYLADVEFVL
+337 QYLANVEFVL
-348 YRKDNTTNK
+348 YRKNADDK
-357 IEYAQFDSNNNNKLT
+357 AEYAKFDSNNKLT
-372 GWTEAENE
+372 GWTATESEAG
-380 ATKLK
+380 KLK
-385 TNATSIVGV
+385 TNATSNVVV
-394 EGLDKGTYFLKET
+394 EGLDAGTYFLKET
-407 ATPGGFNG
+407 ATPVGFNG
-415 LTTDV
+415 LTSDV

-431 NGATY
+431 SGATY

-444 ANDEDFTDAGDA
+444 ANDEDFTDTDDE
-456 KIVPIENKRGTTLPG
+456 KVVPIENNRGTTLPG

-482 VGGGLMV
+482 IGGGLMV
-489 AAAILLITKKR
+489 AAAVLLITKKR

>member
-74 DKWGAFVDEQSDKLA
+74 NKWGAFVDEQSDKLA
-89 VDANGVVTWKKGVSA
+89 VDANGVVTWKEGVSA

-154 VSDLTNDAICSIDT
+154 VSDLTSDAICSIDT
-168 TAKEVTIKE
+168 TAKQVTIKE

-211 TIYVT
+211 TINVT
-216 DGNPTNY
+216 DGDPTNY
-223 VLHDKMSNGLTFKED
+223 VLHDQMSKGLTFKEN

-244 NDTTPITN
+244 NDTLITN
-252 YTVKYTNTD
+252 YTVEYTNTD

-275 TNDKVVVTYSATINS
+275 TNDTVVVTYSATIN
-290 NAVVGTAGNEN
+290 NDAVVGTTGNEN
-301 ETWLKYGNNGETTH
+301 ETWLKYGDNGETTH

-328 KYFTDSNDK
+328 KYFTDSNND

-348 YRKDNTTNK
+348 YRKDNTANK
-357 IEYAQFDSNNNNKLT
+357 TEYAQFNSNNKLT

-385 TNATSIVGV
+385 TNATSTVAV
-394 EGLDKGTYFLKET
+394 EGLDKGTYFLKEIT
-407 ATPGGFNG
+407 TPGGFNG
-415 LTTDV
+415 LTSDV

-431 NGATY
+431 SGATY
-436 TVKYKMAN
+436 TVQYKMDN
-444 ANDEDFTDAGDA
+444 EEDFTGAGDE

-482 VGGGLMV
+482 VGGGLMA

>member
-74 DKWGAFVDEQSDKLA
+74 DKWGAFVDEQSDNLA

-117 AGQYVKDQGTAFA
+117 AGKYVKDNTPSLA
-130 ADDSKVAASST
+130 ADGSEKASSST

-154 VSDLTNDAICSIDT
+154 VSDLTSDAICSIDT

-177 KNGVPTV
+177 KNGAPTV

-211 TIYVT
+211 TINVT
-216 DGNPTNY
+216 DGDPTNY
-223 VLHDKMSNGLTFKED
+223 VLHDKMSKGLTFKTG
-238 SIAVKV
+238 SIVVKK
-244 NDTTPITN
+244 NDAIFTD
-252 YTVKYTNTD
+252 YTVETPSD
-261 KCTFEISFPNGTLH
+261 DCTFEIKFKEGFLK

-290 NAVVGTAGNEN
+290 NAVVGTDGNDN
-301 ETWLKYGNNGETTH
+301 NTWLKYGDNGETTH
-315 GKTKT
+315 GHTKT
-320 YTWSFNIF
+320 YTWKFNIF
-328 KYFTDSNDK
+328 KYFTDGTAQKHLDG
-337 MQYLADVEFVL
+337 VEFVL
-348 YRKDNTTNK
+348 YRKNNTANTT
-357 IEYAQFDSNNNNKLT
+357 EYAKFGPNNKLT
-372 GWTEAENE
+372 GWTENESE

-385 TNATSIVGV
+385 TNADSNVAV
-394 EGLDKGTYFLKET
+394 EGLDEGTYFLKET
-407 ATPGGFNG
+407 ATPVGFNG
-415 LTTDV
+415 LTSDV
-420 EVQIDSSCNTL
+420 EVQITGSCNPL
-431 NGATY
+431 RGAAY
-436 TVKYKMAN
+436 TVKYKM
-444 ANDEDFTDAGDA
+444 ANDEDFTDAGDE

-482 VGGGLMV
+482 IGGGLMA